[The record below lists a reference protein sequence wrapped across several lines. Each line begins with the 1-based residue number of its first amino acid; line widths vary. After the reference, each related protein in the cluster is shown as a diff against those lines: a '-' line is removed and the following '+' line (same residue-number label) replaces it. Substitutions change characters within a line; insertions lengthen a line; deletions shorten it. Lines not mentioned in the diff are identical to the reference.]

1 MSDLSDP
8 SDSSEKINRDNEKPI
23 QTMRMNG
30 LKIIMGCAFAAILAA
45 CGTNEANYK
54 KAYDKAKEKDSGG
67 IESTIYNRV
76 REQSREE
83 RIVTGGD
90 TVNVT
95 VEYVT
100 ASKNAGFTP
109 DRLHKYNVV
118 TGQFKQLF
126 HAKSMRNRMEAGGYP
141 QAIIVETGEPLYY
154 VVIRSTP
161 SLAEAKSAADSISAS
176 SPVRLKD
183 GFPVILRASNR

>member
-1 MSDLSDP
+1 MG
-8 SDSSEKINRDNEKPI
+8 
-23 QTMRMNG
+23 MNG
-30 LKIIMGCAFAAILAA
+30 LKIIMGCAFAAIMAA

-54 KAYDKAKEKDSGG
+54 KAYEKAKEKEGSG

-83 RIVTGGD
+83 CIVTDGD

-100 ASKNAGFTP
+100 ATKDAGFTP
-109 DRLHKYNVV
+109 ERLDKYNVV

-141 QAIIVETGEPLYY
+141 EAIIVETGEPLYY
-154 VVIRSTP
+154 VVIRSTQL
-161 SLAEAKSAADSISAS
+161 LAEAKAAADSVSAS
-176 SPVRLKD
+176 SPVKLKD